1 MKTVFVLFILGIMT
15 LVVFAQEVVKEL
27 EKNQEALNTVREEI
41 ESLKKQIAK
50 TNIKSSS
57 NLEQIKIIENELALL
72 SKAKLLL
79 RKESRLLKKKI
90 DITRQEMKEREEK
103 LKKLRTH
110 YAQRVVHTYKYGR
123 IQNLELLLGAKS
135 FNTAMVRY
143 KYLSFFAEQERR
155 IVNKLRFE
163 IERIHNLQENLNQD
177 LQRYEANFKEKE
189 HEQQKYLARK
199 KEKNELIKQF
209 KWTLA
214 DQQKRLKDAEQEYQR
229 LYQIIVQL
237 ERQRRLREKKGEAQ
251 AYSSLNFKNFEKAK
265 GGLSWPV
272 NGSIL
277 HKYGKQKDPILKTT
291 IKNDG
296 IDIKAEAGSQ
306 VKAVFTGI
314 VSMVTNLSGLGNTI
328 ILDHG
333 SGYYTV
339 YSHLDDIFVE
349 RDELIETGNI
359 IGLVGDSGSLEG
371 AKLHFAV
378 FVNQRTENPQ
388 SWLR

>member
-251 AYSSLNFKNFEKAK
+251 AYSSLNFKNFE
-265 GGLSWPV
+265 
-272 NGSIL
+272 
-277 HKYGKQKDPILKTT
+277 
-291 IKNDG
+291 
-296 IDIKAEAGSQ
+296 
-306 VKAVFTGI
+306 
-314 VSMVTNLSGLGNTI
+314 VTNLSGLGNTI